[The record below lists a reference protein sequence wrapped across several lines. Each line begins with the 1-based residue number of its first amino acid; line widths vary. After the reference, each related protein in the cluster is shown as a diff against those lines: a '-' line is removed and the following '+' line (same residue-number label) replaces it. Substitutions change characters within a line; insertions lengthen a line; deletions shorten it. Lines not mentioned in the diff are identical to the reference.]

1 MKRLTKAILVAASAM
16 LLPQLV
22 LPQIALANK
31 IGVAAATKNEV
42 HGFIGA
48 APRALAAGSEVFT
61 NELVR
66 TGQAA
71 TAQLLFLD
79 QTSLSIGPQSEIKL
93 DRFVYNP
100 ERGTGALALSAT
112 KGAFRFISGSQN
124 PTSYSIKTPVAT
136 IGVRGT
142 ICDLMLAGAT
152 HGAGHP
158 QLALV
163 GVEGTCVARLPNGQ
177 VVEVLPGKALIIFAD
192 GRTQVV
198 TWDSTLTYVAGNIPF
213 PLYGNSF
220 WTDPRRHEL
229 NDKTIDLNDVL
240 GGLNSRPPPPPPID
254 LGGSGSPTSPG
265 GNFGLQAR
273 PTCGA
278 NCVN

>member
-16 LLPQLV
+16 LLTQLMLPQL
-22 LPQIALANK
+22 ALANK

-100 ERGTGALALSAT
+100 ERGTGTLALSAT

-163 GVEGTCVARLPNGQ
+163 GVEGTCFARLPNGQ

-254 LGGSGSPTSPG
+254 TGGGSFPTGPG
-265 GNFGLQAR
+265 GNIGLQ
-273 PTCGA
+273 TCGA
-278 NCVN
+278 NCLR